1 MNFSFQI
8 ISFVLMYSVYISFGC
23 GKGVFEWFLKG
34 VISMKKIGIIT
45 SGGDCG
51 GLNAVVKGAGLM
63 ASRLGITAYVIPN
76 GYAGLYNLIDF
87 SDEELVA
94 LNPERADFI
103 DANLAGSEAGHS
115 RVKVRKI
122 DDPNKYERIKKGLE
136 KFGIE
141 GLVISGGDDTGS
153 VMVDLT
159 EHGIKCVHAPK
170 TMDLDLQTYSVGG
183 DSAINRIAM
192 FAQDLKTTGRTHN
205 RIMVVEVFGRY
216 AGHTAFRG
224 GIAADAD
231 AILIP
236 EIPTDFDVL
245 YEHCK
250 QRYFDRIL
258 NSDVKAGTY
267 LIIVAEGIKDAS
279 GRELVDDSA
288 GTDAFGHKKLAGAG
302 KYVCQE
308 LTKRFKADPEIP
320 DLMKK
325 ARLYVPGI
333 YEIPEVRDVRPG
345 HLVRSGHSSAYDVN
359 FGKEVGG
366 AAVLLLSKGV
376 VGVTVVGVYGTEI
389 RYIPTTEAIRQRHVD
404 LAQVSFHEQQGVC
417 FGRRPENYQPT
428 LRSIEG
434 KVERYM

>member
-1 MNFSFQI
+1 
-8 ISFVLMYSVYISFGC
+8 
-23 GKGVFEWFLKG
+23 
-34 VISMKKIGIIT
+34 MKKIGIIT

-51 GLNAVVKGAGLM
+51 GLNAVVKGAALT
-63 ASRLGITAYVIPN
+63 AYSLGIKPYVIPN
-76 GYAGLYNLIDF
+76 GYAGLYNLIEF
-87 SDEELVA
+87 DENELVE
-94 LNPERADFI
+94 LQPDRADFI

-115 RVKVRKI
+115 RVKIKKI
-122 DDPNKYERIKKGLE
+122 EDPNKYERIKEGLK
-136 KFGIE
+136 KFSIE

-183 DSAINRIAM
+183 DSAINRIAQ

-250 QRYFDRIL
+250 RRYFDRIL
-258 NSDVKAGTY
+258 NTDVKAGTY

-279 GRELVDDSA
+279 GRELVDESA
-288 GTDAFGHKKLAGAG
+288 GADAFGHKKLAGAG

-308 LTKRFKADPEIP
+308 LTKRFKADPEIKE
-320 DLMKK
+320 LMKK

-333 YEIPEVRDVRPG
+333 YEVPEVRDVRPG

-366 AAVLLLSKGV
+366 AAVVLLNNDIY
-376 VGVTVVGVYGTEI
+376 GVTVVKVSGSDIVYINTKD
-389 RYIPTTEAIRQRHVD
+389 AIKQRHVD
-404 LAQVSFHEQQGVC
+404 VEQVAFHEQQGVC
-417 FGRRPENYQPT
+417 FGRKP
-428 LRSIEG
+428 IEYMPNFVETKG